1 MKKFFSFI
9 AILLAIITFSACS
22 DDKNEISVLSGTV
35 WESTEEYG
43 GMINA
48 RWTLSFQ
55 DTTFGLTLESDEDA
69 DGIMD
74 RHESISGDYTTN
86 GNEVTVTAGEFY
98 MRGTFTETTMHFP
111 EGECN
116 DDFVYYKK

>member
-1 MKKFFSFI
+1 MKKLLLMMAMILPMFI
-9 AILLAIITFSACS
+9 TSCS
-22 DDKNEISVLSGTV
+22 DDNETTVLTGTT

-43 GMINA
+43 GRVNA

-55 DTTFGLTLESDEDA
+55 DTTFGLTFESDEDA

-111 EGECN
+111 EGEYN